1 MRHLLLGMIFVIG
14 LIPFAS
20 AAQLDASILYED
32 QVVEPSF
39 EFLRIMY
46 IEYPEGGEIAQQ
58 LRGETATISFDA
70 DSDAATNLVTLLNEN
85 LESIPSN
92 AKATGAKIKYQA
104 TLHGNPNSAVIEYKL
119 QLVPT
124 ITNHIFH
131 QEDQKSTIDAN
142 WRGISIDK
150 PVIIQTQYGEF
161 DINNPRS
168 ALDLIIPDVSG
179 KLQGVE
185 ILEIPLIDASGIKE
199 LPLSRWHSLFD
210 NTAILP
216 GAAEYKYTGKNV
228 ITHYSMGECTII
240 IGVCNDREWIE
251 RVDLDKQYTIRIIE
265 SRDDAVIAIEG
276 YVDSTHVGELEVFQ
290 TSLKKLGDN
299 EISRE
304 DQFLVV
310 ALYGMAVL
318 GVIGAVVMF
327 VLSNQ
332 KLKRDK
338 TQGQTGIDPAHLRSY
353 ETSGS
358 SGSYKTNRGESYLVT
373 DEKSRTPL

>member
-1 MRHLLLGMIFVIG
+1 MIFVTG
-14 LIPFAS
+14 LVPFAS

-39 EFLRIMY
+39 EFLRIIY

-58 LRGETATISFDA
+58 LRGDMDTISFDA
-70 DSDAATNLVTLLNEN
+70 EGDDTIKLVTLLNEN

-92 AKATGAKIKYQA
+92 AKVTDAKLKYQA
-104 TLHGNPNSAVIEYKL
+104 TLHGNPSSAVIEYKL
-119 QLVPT
+119 QIVPT

-142 WRGISIDK
+142 WRGILIEG
-150 PVIIQTQYGEF
+150 PAIIQTQYGEF

-168 ALDLIIPDVSG
+168 ALELMIPDISE

-185 ILEIPLIDASGIKE
+185 ILEIPLIDAGGIKE

-216 GAAEYKYTGKNV
+216 GAIEYKYTGKNV

-240 IGVCNDREWIE
+240 IGVCNDREWME
-251 RVDLDKQYTIRIIE
+251 EVDLDKQYTIRIIE

-276 YVDSTHVGELEVFQ
+276 YVDSTYVGELEVFH
-290 TSLKKLGDN
+290 TSLKKLGEN
-299 EISRE
+299 EAFRE

-310 ALYGMAVL
+310 ALYGMAML
-318 GVIGAVVMF
+318 GVIGAVAMF
-327 VLSNQ
+327 VLSNK

-358 SGSYKTNRGESYLVT
+358 SGSYKTNRGESYLIT
-373 DEKSRTPL
+373 DGKSKMPL